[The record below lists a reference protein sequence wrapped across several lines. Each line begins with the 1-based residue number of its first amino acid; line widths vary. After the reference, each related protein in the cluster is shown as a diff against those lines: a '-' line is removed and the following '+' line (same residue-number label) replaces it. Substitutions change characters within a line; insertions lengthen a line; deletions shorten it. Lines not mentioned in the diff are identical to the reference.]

1 MIACLIK
8 IFILTCRYIGFLD
21 AKRHDSVGG
30 LVSLAEFCFLNPDI
44 RFKKTCLDSKN
55 DNYATYELCKEWG
68 INPFIDLNSNRG
80 HPESIP
86 KRLTVDGD
94 GTPLC
99 AADFR
104 MVY

>member
-1 MIACLIK
+1 MEIIER
-8 IFILTCRYIGFLD
+8 IY
-21 AKRHDSVGG
+21 
-30 LVSLAEFCFLNPDI
+30 ENLNKSG
-44 RFKKTCLDSKN
+44 KK
-55 DNYATYELCKEWG
+55 AYELCKEWG